1 MDINDENFLS
11 AQKIVP
17 VKIEDEMQKSY
28 IDYAMSVIISRA
40 LPDVRDGLKPVHR
53 RILYTMYEDKLWPNV
68 PYRKCANVVGDAM
81 GRYHPHGDSSIYDAL
96 VRLAQNFSLRYPLVD
111 GHGNFGSM
119 DNDPPAAM
127 RYTECKLQKVALEML
142 EDLDKETVDLMPNYD
157 DRLKEPTVLP
167 AKLPYLL
174 VNGAYGIA
182 VGMASN
188 IPPHNLGEV
197 VDGTIAQLDN
207 PEITNEELMKYIK
220 GPDFPTAG
228 IIVGKEGMKDAYTT
242 GRGKVTIR
250 ARTEIEED
258 SRGRFKIIV
267 TEIPYQVNKAALVES
282 IAKLVQAKTIEGIS
296 DLRDETDRET
306 GLSCGVRIV
315 IELKR
320 DANPNVVLN
329 QLFKHTQLQN
339 SQSMLMLAI
348 VDGVP
353 KVLQLREILGEYIKH
368 RENVVIRR
376 TEYDLKQAEAR
387 IHILEGLKIAI
398 DNIDRVIQVIR
409 NSYDDAKENLM
420 KEFEFSE
427 PQAEAIVTLQLYRL
441 SNTDITELQ
450 EEMKNLSIIIS
461 TLRSILSDEEKLK
474 NFMKDELR
482 KIKKEYAVD
491 RKTEIKDEIT
501 EININPEELIVK
513 EDVIV
518 VVTKD
523 GYVKRVSN
531 RSYASS
537 NNEDTLVK
545 EGDYVI
551 GTYSMNTIDTV
562 LLFTNLGNY
571 LYVPIHILPD
581 SKWKEIGKHISNII
595 PLKEGEEIISSI
607 PVYDFEKEVYITTF
621 TKEGMI
627 KRTLLSEYKL
637 SRYSK
642 PVTNIK
648 LKDKDEVVSVTSE
661 IYNNVLVVTNTGYAL
676 RFNTSEIPVTG
687 VKSSGVKS
695 IKLKDDYVV
704 SGILFDDSYDYIAII
719 TNKGTGKRL
728 RISDIEL
735 SVRARRGTSIIREVK
750 TNPHRIIRVFKVRK
764 DLIGIKNNNDIDI
777 IKSTELSIMDK
788 YSTGSNITK
797 NITDAFL
804 VKELADKNIY
814 DAKIVEKEVIPP
826 SLDEIDNK
834 MLTIDDFLKDI
845 NL

>member
-1 MDINDENFLS
+1 MDRLEKNNIVKEVQDSFLEYS
-11 AQKIVP
+11 
-17 VKIEDEMQKSY
+17 
-28 IDYAMSVIISRA
+28 MSVIVARA
-40 LPDVRDGLKPVHR
+40 LPDLRDGLKPVHR
-53 RILYTMYEDKLWPNV
+53 RILYSMYESGYTPDKPHKKSA
-68 PYRKCANVVGDAM
+68 RIVGDVM
-81 GRYHPHGDSSIYDAL
+81 GKFHPHGDSSIYDAL
-96 VRLAQNFSLRYPLVD
+96 VRLSQWWKSNTPFID
-111 GHGNFGSM
+111 MHGNNGSI
-119 DNDPPAAM
+119 DGDSPAAM
-127 RYTECKLQKVALEML
+127 RYTEARLSKIAGEML
-142 EDLDKETVDLMPNYD
+142 KDIDKDTVIFAPNYD
-157 DRLKEPTVLP
+157 DSLLEPTILP
-167 AKLPYLL
+167 ARFPNLL
-174 VNGAYGIA
+174 VNGATGISA
-182 VGMASN
+182 GYATN

-197 VDGTIAQLDN
+197 IDACIYRIDSPNSRLDTIMN
-207 PEITNEELMKYIK
+207 IIK
-220 GPDFPTAG
+220 GPDFPTGG
-228 IIVGKEGMKDAYTT
+228 IIEGIDGIKKAYETGKG
-242 GRGKVTIR
+242 
-250 ARTEIEED
+250 
-258 SRGRFKIIV
+258 KIIIKAKV
-267 TEIPYQVNKAALVES
+267 RVETIKGKTQIIIDEIPFEVNKAMLVKSIDEIRVEKKIDGIVEIRDES
-282 IAKLVQAKTIEGIS
+282 DREGI
-296 DLRDETDRET
+296 
-306 GLSCGVRIV
+306 RIV
-315 IELKR
+315 IDVKKDSNTSLILNYLYKNTELQVSYGINMIGIESRRPKLLSILDML
-320 DANPNVVLN
+320 DAYIAHKKEVTIKKNE
-329 QLFKHTQLQN
+329 FD
-339 SQSMLMLAI
+339 LA
-348 VDGVP
+348 
-353 KVLQLREILGEYIKH
+353 H
-368 RENVVIRR
+368 
-376 TEYDLKQAEAR
+376 AEAR
-387 IHILEGLKIAI
+387 MHIVEGLIKAI
-398 DNIDRVIQVIR
+398 SILDEVIQTIR
-409 NSYDDAKENLM
+409 SSKNKADSEANLV
-420 KEFEFSE
+420 KKFDFSE
-427 PQAEAIVTLQLYRL
+427 KQAKAIVELQLYRL

>member
-220 GPDFPTAG
+220 GPDFPTSG
-228 IIVGKEGMKDAYTT
+228 IIVGKEGIKDAYTT

-250 ARTEIEED
+250 AKTEIEED

-376 TEYDLKQAEAR
+376 TEFDLKQAEAR

-420 KEFEFSE
+420 KEFDLSE
-427 PQAEAIVTLQLYRL
+427 IQAQAILDMQLRRLQGLQREKIEEELNELLALAKHLREILGSMELVKGIIRDELIELKQKYGDERKTAITHGEGEIDVEDLIKEENNVVTLTHFGYIKRISLDTYRSQRRGGKGLTGMNTREDDFVEQIFVTSTHNSLMFFTNTGKVFRLKTYELPEAGRTAKGTAIVNLLQLNQGEKVTAVMPVEDFNDDTKYVLMATANGLIKKTAL
-441 SNTDITELQ
+441 SEYGNIRKTGIQAIT
-450 EEMKNLSIIIS
+450 
-461 TLRSILSDEEKLK
+461 LK
-474 NFMKDELR
+474 DDDELIDVR
-482 KIKKEYAVD
+482 LTD
-491 RKTEIKDEIT
+491 GS
-501 EININPEELIVK
+501 N
-513 EDVIV
+513 DVIMVTHGGQSIRFKEEEVRPVGRTAMGVKGIELAKDDKV
-518 VVTKD
+518 V
-523 GYVKRVSN
+523 GM
-531 RSYASS
+531 
-537 NNEDTLVK
+537 E
-545 EGDYVI
+545 
-551 GTYSMNTIDTV
+551 
-562 LLFTNLGNY
+562 
-571 LYVPIHILPD
+571 
-581 SKWKEIGKHISNII
+581 
-595 PLKEGEEIISSI
+595 PLKEDNGY
-607 PVYDFEKEVYITTF
+607 VLAITENGF
-621 TKEGMI
+621 G
-627 KRTLLSEYKL
+627 KRSEMDDYRCQGRAGKGVLTYKIT
-637 SRYSK
+637 SK
-642 PVTNIK
+642 TGNIVGVK
-648 LKDKDEVVSVTSE
+648 LVNDDDEVMLVTD
-661 IYNNVLVVTNTGYAL
+661 TG
-676 RFNTSEIPVTG
+676 I
-687 VKSSGVKS
+687 
-695 IKLKDDYVV
+695 
-704 SGILFDDSYDYIAII
+704 
-719 TNKGTGKRL
+719 
-728 RISDIEL
+728 
-735 SVRARRGTSIIREVK
+735 IIRLNV
-750 TNPHRIIRVFKVRK
+750 
-764 DLIGIKNNNDIDI
+764 NDI
-777 IKSTELSIMDK
+777 SILGRNTQGVTLMRTSDGGK
-788 YSTGSNITK
+788 VVNIAK
-797 NITDAFL
+797 VPNEDEE
-804 VKELADKNIY
+804 VAD
-814 DAKIVEKEVIPP
+814 E
-826 SLDEIDNK
+826 
-834 MLTIDDFLKDI
+834 
-845 NL
+845 